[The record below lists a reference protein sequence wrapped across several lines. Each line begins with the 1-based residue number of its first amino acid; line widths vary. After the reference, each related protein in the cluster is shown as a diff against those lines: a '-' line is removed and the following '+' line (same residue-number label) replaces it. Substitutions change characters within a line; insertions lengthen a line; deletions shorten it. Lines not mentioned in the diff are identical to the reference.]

1 MRGTFSNDSNEIQRK
16 CIFKIISLT
25 KHLQINIQDSCTS
38 LCQCKVSS
46 VLVYQGSGK

>member
-1 MRGTFSNDSNEIQRK
+1 MRGTFSNGSNEIQRK